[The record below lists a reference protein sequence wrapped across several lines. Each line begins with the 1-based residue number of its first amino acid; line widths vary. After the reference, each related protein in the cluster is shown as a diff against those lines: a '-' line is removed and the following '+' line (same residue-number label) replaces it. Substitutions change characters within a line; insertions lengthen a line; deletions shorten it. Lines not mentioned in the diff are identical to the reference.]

1 MMKDIGRLMKQAQ
14 EMQRDLARAQKELGE
29 LQLVGESGGG
39 LVTITLTGHHEV
51 VDVHIDP
58 QAVDPGALDLLEEL
72 VAAALRNVME
82 KIQTTS
88 QEKLGM
94 LGGLGGNL
102 AGML

>member
-1 MMKDIGRLMKQAQ
+1 MKDIGRLMKQAQ
-14 EMQRDLARAQKELGE
+14 EMQRDLARAQKELGA

-39 LVTITLTGHHEV
+39 LVKITLTGHHEV

-58 QAVDPGALDLLEEL
+58 QAVDPEALDLLEEL
-72 VAAALRNVME
+72 IAAALRNVME
-82 KIQTTS
+82 KIQTAS

-94 LGGLGGNL
+94 LGSLGGNL

>member
-1 MMKDIGRLMKQAQ
+1 MKDIGRLMKQAQ
-14 EMQRDLARAQKELGE
+14 EMQRDLARAQKELGA

-39 LVTITLTGHHEV
+39 LVTVTLTGHHEV

-58 QAVDPGALDLLEEL
+58 QAVDPEALDLLEEL
-72 VAAALRNVME
+72 VAAALRNAME
-82 KIQTTS
+82 KIQTAS